1 MIFDCGRSSDS
12 DRFYQT
18 QTRQFI
24 RQELWSEGGGYVE
37 AVLDDRHPDYIR
49 FYPGQSSRL
58 DLRIACAHARKIA
71 NGNTQA
77 LHYFVMARGR
87 GHRYARFLKLWRCSS
102 VSTSTMA
109 ATTNSKHYQ
118 LSRTEMLQNLLEM
131 TFCCAF
137 QSLPATVLT
146 EYFGN
151 GIYSNV
157 GLSNL
162 PPLFQGVNVPAHIRA
177 RYLEFHQESPDADIA
192 AFTGVRKTQNIEN
205 SNAKSRAQSWLRGD
219 YRQAVEQLLEDLN
232 FEPAS
237 LRHFSG
243 EADSTQM
250 VSVKIQDEIEKL
262 SLEAK
267 ICDSQQIKVFASP
280 LGNPQAKI
288 GVVLCSESEI
298 IENIGQGLQPL
309 RGLKL
314 TEENSVVWTSSFERM
329 GSGPSRCRPDS
340 KHLDRIDSLNYSVIT
355 SSGIRVVLLC
365 GLKAQQDIIRAFKRQ
380 SLGPQLTGPHELFL
394 RNYCY
399 NVWFLTSGKDTTK
412 MFIESPEPFLVDVL
426 RNVTQARRLK
436 DVFGLTSA
444 LTDER
449 IKFNVWENAC
459 FHAALMAQVRREKG
473 GAGPLTAASLGIVY
487 RDWLHYRGFV
497 DVADIEELERTT
509 GNLTVALL
517 QIRVI
522 LSHKA
527 RGFKSILDEDYL
539 GYRGKFDETAY
550 KNTVALFERVYQKH
564 LSAIHTFQKVRQNP
578 RLDDGEVIEI
588 RDAIN
593 DYDDTT
599 SEDTVQSLNN
609 LIMVVDEGIGENELD
624 TELAVDEEESCTDD
638 DDETTQRYSPS
649 TPSERPGL
657 GMRTRLAAMLSET
670 GLELEAKAPNNDR
683 DVSRILG
690 LTHGLIRFS
699 VKPSRGIAFC
709 PKPLFAVRVNL
720 SKPGVP
726 HPHRFLGDIKWY
738 NSEDPCLRL
747 GIQYRLLDNNDGRG
761 ASVNWGWASTSASD
775 VGRKEFLERIY
786 KANTFVELL
795 ENKTAGE
802 LVGIPRRSLESWYQA
817 RRPRQ
822 ARSSRSEKD
831 TPATPRRPKESKA

>member
-1 MIFDCGRSSDS
+1 MMYDCGCPSDS
-12 DRFYQT
+12 DSFYQT
-18 QTRQFI
+18 QTRQFM
-24 RQELWSEGGGYVE
+24 RQELWSEAGGYVE
-37 AVLDDRHPDYIR
+37 AVLDDRHPVYIR

-77 LHYFVMARGR
+77 LHYFVMARGH

-102 VSTSTMA
+102 VSISTM
-109 ATTNSKHYQ
+109 TGTLNSKHHQ

-162 PPLFQGVNVPAHIRA
+162 PPLFQGANVPAYVRA
-177 RYLEFHQESPDADIA
+177 KYLEFHQESPDADIA

-237 LRHFSG
+237 LTHVSG
-243 EADSTQM
+243 EADSTRI
-250 VSVKIQDEIEKL
+250 VSVNVQDEIEKL
-262 SLEAK
+262 VLEAK
-267 ICDSQQIKVFASP
+267 ICGSQEPRSFASP
-280 LGNPQAKI
+280 VGSPQARI

-298 IENIGQGLQPL
+298 IENSGQGLQPL

-314 TEENSVVWTSSFERM
+314 TEENSVIWTSSFERM
-329 GSGPSRCRPDS
+329 GSGPSRRRADS
-340 KHLDRIDSLNYSVIT
+340 KHLDRIASLNRSVIT
-355 SSGIRVVLLC
+355 GGGIKVVVMC
-365 GLKAQQDIIRAFKRQ
+365 GLKAQQDIIRAFTHQ
-380 SLGPQLTGPHELFL
+380 NLGSQLTGPHELLL

-399 NVWFLTSGKDTTK
+399 NVWFFTSGKDVTK

-426 RNVTQARRLK
+426 HNITQARRLK

-449 IKFNVWENAC
+449 IKFNVWENTC
-459 FHAALMAQVRREKG
+459 FHAALMAQVRREAG
-473 GAGPLTAASLGIVY
+473 GAEPLTAASLGIVY

-497 DVADIEELERTT
+497 DVADIEELERTA

-527 RGFKSILDEDYL
+527 RGFKSILDEGYL

-550 KNTVALFERVYQKH
+550 KKTAALFERVYQKH
-564 LSAIHTFQKVRQNP
+564 LSAIHTFQKARQNP
-578 RLDDGEVIEI
+578 RLDDGEVIDI
-588 RDAIN
+588 QDAIN
-593 DYDDTT
+593 DNDDIT
-599 SEDTVQSLNN
+599 SEDAVQSLNN
-609 LIMVVDEGIGENELD
+609 LIMVVDEGTGGNDLDPELP
-624 TELAVDEEESCTDD
+624 VDEEESHPDD
-638 DDETTQRYSPS
+638 DDEITQRHSPS
-649 TPSERPGL
+649 TPTERPGL
-657 GMRTRLAAMLSET
+657 GMRPRLAAMLSET
-670 GLELEAKAPNNDR
+670 GLKIEAKAPNTAR
-683 DVSRILG
+683 AVSRILG

-699 VKPSRGIAFC
+699 VKPSKGIAFC
-709 PKPLFAVRVNL
+709 PKPLFAVRVDL
-720 SKPGVP
+720 SKSGVP
-726 HPHRFLGDIKWY
+726 HPHRFLGNIKWY

-761 ASVNWGWASTSASD
+761 ASVNWEWASASASD
-775 VGRKEFLERIY
+775 VGRKELLERIY

-795 ENKTAGE
+795 ENKTARD
-802 LVGIPRRSLESWYQA
+802 LVGISRRSLVSWYQA

-822 ARSSRSEKD
+822 AQSSRIDRD
-831 TPATPRRPKESKA
+831 TPGTP